1 MHVIHREWHKNVK
14 SATNIIMSKQVGSV
28 MADRA
33 IIHIDMDAFY
43 ASVEQRDFPEYRGKA
58 LIVGGDPDVR
68 GVVATCSYE
77 ARQFGVH
84 SAMPCAMA
92 RRKCPHAIFV
102 RPRFDVYREVSQQIR
117 AIFHRYTDLVEPL
130 SLDEAYLDVSEQHKS
145 YGSGVLIA
153 KDIRRLILHDTGL
166 TASAGVSYNKFLA
179 KIASDRCK
187 PNGLLYISPAEGP
200 NFVRKLPIREFHGIG
215 PATEEKMQR
224 IGIYRGNDLL
234 AWNLA
239 ELESLFGKS
248 ARYYFDAAR
257 GQDKRPVEAHRPRK
271 SVSTEDTFGQDIVAP
286 EEMLQILYK
295 QAKSVCDDLTRLQ
308 VVGRTLTIK
317 VKFSDFST
325 ITRSMSRDH
334 QFGQIED
341 YLQTLPALLESALVK
356 PLAVRLLGVSVSNL
370 TSIDKATNSEQ
381 IPLL

>member
-1 MHVIHREWHKNVK
+1 MV
-14 SATNIIMSKQVGSV
+14 
-28 MADRA
+28 DRA

-43 ASVEQRDFPEYRGKA
+43 ASVEQRDFPQYRGKA

-77 ARQFGVH
+77 ARKFGVH
-84 SAMPCAMA
+84 SAMACVTA

-102 RPRFDVYREVSQQIR
+102 RPRFNVYREVSEQIR

-130 SLDEAYLDVSEQHKS
+130 SLDEAYLDVSAQSKS

-166 TASAGVSYNKFLA
+166 KASAGVSYNKFLA

-187 PNGLLYISPAEGP
+187 PNGLLYISRAEGP
-200 NFVRKLPIREFHGIG
+200 NFVRKLPIRDFHGIG

-224 IGIYRGNDLL
+224 IGVYRGNDLL

-239 ELESLFGKS
+239 ELQSLFGKS
-248 ARYYFDAAR
+248 AEYYFNAAR
-257 GQDKRPVEAHRPRK
+257 GEDQRPVEASRPRK
-271 SVSTEDTFGQDIVAP
+271 SVSTEDTFDTDIA
-286 EEMLQILYK
+286 ERDEMLQVLYK
-295 QAKSVCDDLTRLQ
+295 QAQSVCDDLLRLG
-308 VVGRTLTIK
+308 VIGRTLTIK
-317 VKFSDFST
+317 VKFSDFSM
-325 ITRSMSRDH
+325 ITRSLSRDH
-334 QFGQIED
+334 AFGQIGD
-341 YLQTLPALLESALVK
+341 YLQTIPELLDSALIK
-356 PLAVRLLGVSVSNL
+356 QLKVRLLGVSVSNL
-370 TSIDKATNSEQ
+370 TAINKAANSDQ